1 LARVGVYL
9 GRMDRF
15 SGARALAGV
24 FRVLALVVLAVG
36 VCADV
41 LLVRTLSGALWSV
54 DGQWLVG
61 LGVGVG
67 VVLVSALLGFCGSVL
82 MLLVAG
88 AEGESLTA

>member
-1 LARVGVYL
+1 
-9 GRMDRF
+9 MDRF

-24 FRVLALVVLAVG
+24 FRVLALVVFGVG

-41 LLVRTLSGALWSV
+41 LLVRALSGALWSV

-67 VVLVSALLGFCGSVL
+67 VVLASALLGFCRSVL
-82 MLLVAG
+82 TLLVAG